1 MQTIDWRRRG
11 ILVAQR
17 FWQPT
22 SACLTCMPGNW
33 DTVMRLEHW
42 SIALRTGLTTGAL
55 ALLLTFTPLVGLYAN
70 RFGNALIVA
79 LLTTLGEAYS
89 HKYHFGFFALDRAVL
104 TGMTSGLFAMTASYL
119 LEDHARRLRGVW
131 ARLFGSRTG

>member
-33 DTVMRLEHW
+33 EKVIRPEHW
-42 SIALRTGLTTGAL
+42 SIALRTGVTTGAL

-89 HKYHFGFFALDRAVL
+89 HQYHFGSFAPTGAVL
-104 TGMTSGLFAMTASYL
+104 TGVTSGLFAMTASYL
-119 LEDHARRLRGVW
+119 LEDHARRLREVW
-131 ARLFGSRTG
+131 ARLFGSHVG